1 MKVWLKLL
9 IGSIL
14 GVSLGFL
21 LPHDHQTVLGVLAWL
36 EKLAIQIGRYAMVPT
51 LVFGLMIA
59 VFELRQDRQLWGLV
73 FKTSGLLVAG
83 SILIIGSGIIITIA
97 FPPARI
103 PILIEG
109 QKESLSLEIGRGM
122 LELFPSNMLSALI
135 SDGAYLLPAVVFAFF
150 MGGGL
155 SYDRTYSKA
164 VTGLIDSF
172 SRVFYYIASFFS
184 EILGL
189 VIILL
194 GAYWAVRFHGALQAD
209 VFQDILRL
217 LGIYALVLGFGIF
230 PLFLY
235 LLGPKTNPWK
245 QLYGALGPALAGFCS
260 GDMHFTLPVLIRHA
274 KDSHGVRRRSNA
286 LTLSLFGVFGR
297 AGSAMVAAISLIVII
312 KSYSSLGV
320 TAADLASIFIRAVF
334 ISFLLARHPGD
345 GAYAALAV
353 LCADFGRGFEA
364 GYLILKP
371 IAFYLVAI
379 GTLIDVLFASLATYA
394 IARLSG
400 FQEDKEARHFI

>member
-21 LPHDHQTVLGVLAWL
+21 LPHDNQTVLNFLSWL
-36 EKLAIQIGRYAMVPT
+36 EKIAIQVGRYALVPT
-51 LVFGLMIA
+51 LLFSLTIA
-59 VFELRQDRQLWGLV
+59 VFEVRQDRQLWGLI
-73 FKTSGLLVAG
+73 FKTGTTLLIG
-83 SILIIGSGIIITIA
+83 SLFIIGSGMIITIA

-109 QKESLSLEIGRGM
+109 QKESLTLDLGQGL
-122 LELFPSNMLSALI
+122 LELFPSNMLSALA
-135 SDGAYLLPAVVFAFF
+135 SDGMYLLPAVVFAFF
-150 MGGGL
+150 LGGGL
-155 SYDRTYSKA
+155 SYDRSYSKTVA
-164 VTGLIDSF
+164 GLIDAL
-172 SRVFYYIASFFS
+172 SRIFFYIASFFS

-189 VIILL
+189 VIITL
-194 GAYWAVRFHGALQAD
+194 GAYWAIRFHSALQAE
-209 VFQDILRL
+209 VFKDILGL
-217 LGIYALVLGFGIF
+217 LGVYSVVLGFGIF

-235 LLGPKTNPWK
+235 LLGPKINPWK
-245 QLYGALGPALAGFCS
+245 QLYGALGPALAGFFS
-260 GDMHFTLPVLIRHA
+260 GDMNFTLPVLIRHA
-274 KDSHGVRRRSNA
+274 KESHGVRRRANA
-286 LTLSLFGVFGR
+286 ITLTLFGIFGR

-320 TAADLASIFIRAVF
+320 TAADLASIFVRAWV

-379 GTLIDVLFASLATYA
+379 GTLIDILFASLATFA
-394 IARLSG
+394 IARTSG
-400 FQEDKEARHFI
+400 FQEDKEIRHFI